1 LEKPK
6 EVFEFSPT
14 EELDYS
20 ENKYYEFYIQAPN
33 GEAILYKNVL
43 AEAFEI
49 LAAEDEI
56 LAPKDASKQKEFN
69 DLIES
74 LPSGSRVDTVQAL
87 KSKGIELARA
97 ADLRNQGAATDSKI
111 GVLAN
116 VILFEIPN
124 KNIGPKGASYELFEN
139 AQTTRNATTLFER
152 IEEFEEEG

>member
-1 LEKPK
+1 M
-6 EVFEFSPT
+6 VNSQGI
-14 EELDYS
+14 
-20 ENKYYEFYIQAPN
+20 NKITKLKKMKI
-33 GEAILYKNVL
+33 ILTILFFQNVL

-97 ADLRNQGAATDSKI
+97 ADLR
-111 GVLAN
+111 
-116 VILFEIPN
+116 
-124 KNIGPKGASYELFEN
+124 
-139 AQTTRNATTLFER
+139 
-152 IEEFEEEG
+152 